1 MAAGVEGKVL
11 AWPKGADKSGVSAAA
26 ASVFLV
32 QNLISTPWEDMGP
45 HLLEVMRDERCF
57 FWVVVLEGW
66 MALGFLFGFIDWD
79 IDWWAGSL
87 RFLFRLVG
95 GLVGGLIG

>member
-57 FWVVVLEGW
+57 F
-66 MALGFLFGFIDWD
+66 LGGC
-79 IDWWAGSL
+79 
-87 RFLFRLVG
+87 VG
-95 GLVGGLIG
+95 GLDGSWFFFWFY